1 MSNSKGLDQI
11 IQRAKNQKQKDIEL
25 LLKDIKTHN
34 KVIDQRRAK
43 KEEMR
48 LKAEEREKKA
58 YENRKMYE
66 DLQKEKLNKIKQRQK
81 SREMNQIDQQ
91 YQKILQRQK
100 NYNVEQVEENNDNRA
115 NAYSKLNPFSSNRRQ
130 YLDKIKDKFYS
141 HNESLKSK
149 NEYKLDEE
157 KKDTE
162 IPNEK
167 VYVKINQEGNRDK
180 HKTEKSIKNK
190 KPKENENH
198 FFEIV
203 NDIKDENEMNAILQ
217 NERNYKNKVPEH
229 IQKTIESQRKQK
241 ESILSKRKNEPEER
255 LYNEYLSIK
264 SSNRIEL
271 EETKKKSKNIIK
283 TIYTKEDYD
292 KKIEEMKN
300 KLNQ

>member
-115 NAYSKLNPFSSNRRQ
+115 NAYSKLNPF
-130 YLDKIKDKFYS
+130 
-141 HNESLKSK
+141 
-149 NEYKLDEE
+149 
-157 KKDTE
+157 
-162 IPNEK
+162 P
-167 VYVKINQEGNRDK
+167 
-180 HKTEKSIKNK
+180 
-190 KPKENENH
+190 
-198 FFEIV
+198 
-203 NDIKDENEMNAILQ
+203 
-217 NERNYKNKVPEH
+217 
-229 IQKTIESQRKQK
+229 
-241 ESILSKRKNEPEER
+241 
-255 LYNEYLSIK
+255 
-264 SSNRIEL
+264 
-271 EETKKKSKNIIK
+271 
-283 TIYTKEDYD
+283 
-292 KKIEEMKN
+292 
-300 KLNQ
+300 

>member
-1 MSNSKGLDQI
+1 MTRNKSY
-11 IQRAKNQKQKDIEL
+11 DI
-25 LLKDIKTHN
+25 IKTHN

-203 NDIKDENEMNAILQ
+203 NDIKDENERMQNLQ
-217 NERNYKNKVPEH
+217 NEME
-229 IQKTIESQRKQK
+229 II
-241 ESILSKRKNEPEER
+241 KNEEAQ
-255 LYNEYLSIK
+255 LCLTDSNGNFLLDANGNYLVITS
-264 SSNRIEL
+264 
-271 EETKKKSKNIIK
+271 
-283 TIYTKEDYD
+283 
-292 KKIEEMKN
+292 
-300 KLNQ
+300 

>member
-141 HNESLKSK
+141 HNTHQR
-149 NEYKLDEE
+149 YAM
-157 KKDTE
+157 
-162 IPNEK
+162 
-167 VYVKINQEGNRDK
+167 
-180 HKTEKSIKNK
+180 H
-190 KPKENENH
+190 
-198 FFEIV
+198 
-203 NDIKDENEMNAILQ
+203 LQ
-217 NERNYKNKVPEH
+217 LHVLCY
-229 IQKTIESQRKQK
+229 Q
-241 ESILSKRKNEPEER
+241 
-255 LYNEYLSIK
+255 
-264 SSNRIEL
+264 
-271 EETKKKSKNIIK
+271 
-283 TIYTKEDYD
+283 IYF
-292 KKIEEMKN
+292 
-300 KLNQ
+300 

>member
-58 YENRKMYE
+58 YENRKMHE
-66 DLQKEKLNKIKQRQK
+66 ELQKEKLNKIKQRQK
-81 SREMNQIDQQ
+81 SREMNHLDQQ

-100 NYNVEQVEENNDNRA
+100 NYNVERIEENNDNRT
-115 NAYSKLNPFSSNRRQ
+115 NAYSKVETYSSNRRQ

-141 HNESLKSK
+141 HNESLKNR

-167 VYVKINQEGNRDK
+167 EYVQINEENNRTK
-180 HKTEKSIKNK
+180 HKSAKRIKVQ
-190 KPKENENH
+190 KENDNQI
-198 FFEIV
+198 FEIV
-203 NDIKDENEMNAILQ
+203 NDIKDGNEMRQILQ
-217 NERNYKNKVPEH
+217 NERHLRNKIPEH
-229 IQKTIESQRKQK
+229 IQKNIESQRKLK
-241 ESILSKRKNEPEER
+241 ESATEKRKNATEER

-271 EETKKKSKNIIK
+271 EVKKKKPNSLFKP
-283 TIYTKEDYD
+283 IYSEEDYD
-292 KKIEEMKN
+292 KKIEEMKS
-300 KLNQ
+300 KLNK

>member
-48 LKAEEREKKA
+48 LKAEERERKA
-58 YENRKMYE
+58 YENRKMHE

-100 NYNVEQVEENNDNRA
+100 NYNVERVEENNDNRV

-167 VYVKINQEGNRDK
+167 VYVKINEEEPK
-180 HKTEKSIKNK
+180 HKSAKCKKNTIS
-190 KPKENENH
+190 KENENH

-203 NDIKDENEMNAILQ
+203 NDIKDGNEMKAILQ
-217 NERNYKNKVPEH
+217 NERNFKNKIPEH
-229 IQKTIESQRKQK
+229 IQKNIESQRKQK
-241 ESILSKRKNEPEER
+241 ENIISKRKNETEER

-271 EETKKKSKNIIK
+271 EEPKKKTKNIYK
-283 TIYTKEDYD
+283 TIYTQEEYD

-300 KLNQ
+300 KINH